1 MFKPENMP
9 NLFNVDFV
17 EFLELLASHKVDY
30 LLVGGYAVIL
40 HGYVRSTGDLDL
52 WINKTSDNY
61 KKLKEVYNDFGAP
74 IFSENEFLSNDYDV
88 WSIGKEPNKIEILSE
103 VKGLSFDESSS
114 VCQWFS
120 LENFKVPF
128 IDFEDL
134 IKAKLASGRFK
145 DLADIE
151 YLKELKKR
159 KD

>member
-1 MFKPENMP
+1 MP